1 MRKVKIV
8 TDSNSGILQSEA
20 EGLGISVLP
29 MPFTINDEEY
39 LVHIKPIFPG
49 IMEYMVR
56 KIGAEMGQRV
66 KSVTCVFLLG
76 GT

>member
-1 MRKVKIV
+1 MVGKWTIKKQQERCVPIRKHRQSPEIV
-8 TDSNSGILQSEA
+8 LRA
-20 EGLGISVLP
+20 LLV
-29 MPFTINDEEY
+29 NDEEY
-39 LVHIKPIFPG
+39 LIHIKPIFRG
-49 IMEYMVR
+49 IMEYIVR

>member
-1 MRKVKIV
+1 MQRCVLIRKHR
-8 TDSNSGILQSEA
+8 QSPEITLRA
-20 EGLGISVLP
+20 LLV
-29 MPFTINDEEY
+29 NDEEY

-56 KIGAEMGQRV
+56 IIGAEMGQMC